1 MASGMRMSN
10 DPEALMKARL
20 RKAISDVEDTAVT
33 WTGSNLFGKIDI
45 DFATNGGK
53 VASEAFREGTEY
65 AASVASKAIEQ
76 ALDVAVSSPV
86 WNWSSGGA
94 RDIVDTGRLKDSL
107 SISVSGGDISI
118 YYSAPYASVVHEGGY
133 IRPYG
138 NKKID
143 AVYLP
148 GRPWVDAVLFGN
160 GPVPSV
166 DLDKTIGDAI
176 DSRVR

>member
-1 MASGMRMSN
+1 M
-10 DPEALMKARL
+10 
-20 RKAISDVEDTAVT
+20 
-33 WTGSNLFGKIDI
+33 
-45 DFATNGGK
+45 
-53 VASEAFREGTEY
+53 
-65 AASVASKAIEQ
+65 
-76 ALDVAVSSPV
+76 

-94 RDIVDTGRLKDSL
+94 RDIVDTGRLKNSL
-107 SISVSGGDISI
+107 SVTVSGDEILI
-118 YYSAPYASVVHEGGY
+118 YYDAPYASVVHEGGY

-166 DLDKTIGDAI
+166 DLDKVIGDAI
-176 DSRVR
+176 DSRIR